1 MEVIESLR
9 QVPLFSNM
17 SEKNLKRV
25 AKACKVRKF
34 DAEDAIVRQGDDG
47 VGLFII
53 TKGRVKVVKQT
64 AGGRKLEIAMHGPG
78 EFFGEFSVIDG
89 AKRTASVIAVEPC
102 ECIVVVSWDFRAM
115 MENHPRIALQIL
127 PVLTARFRETN
138 ARLISLT
145 EPEGN

>member
-1 MEVIESLR
+1 LEVIESLKH
-9 QVPLFSNM
+9 VPLFANM
-17 SEKNLKRV
+17 SEKNLKRI

-34 DAEDAIVRQGDDG
+34 DDGDAIVRQGDDG

-53 TKGRVKVVKQT
+53 TKGRVKVVKKT
-64 AGGRKLEIAMHGPG
+64 ADGRELEIATHGPG

-89 AKRTASVIAVEPC
+89 AQRTASVIAIEPS
-102 ECIVVVSWDFRAM
+102 ECIVVVSWDFRAI

-138 ARLISLT
+138 AQLISLT
-145 EPEGN
+145 ESKRT